1 MKNYTCT
8 IKEIGKKVHL
18 EFYQDGEKFGERKS
32 TKPRE
37 SFQAFTVEI
46 KKDGQSRLLA
56 VGKLATC
63 ESRTKSMN
71 QYYQRDNTGEKA
83 ITVLI

>member
-18 EFYQDGEKFGERKS
+18 EFYHNGEKFGERKS
-32 TKPRE
+32 TKPKE

-46 KKDGQSRLLA
+46 KKDGRNVILA
-56 VGKLATC
+56 VGKLSTC
-63 ESRTKSMN
+63 ENRTKSMN
-71 QYYQRDNTGEKA
+71 QYYKRDNTGEKA